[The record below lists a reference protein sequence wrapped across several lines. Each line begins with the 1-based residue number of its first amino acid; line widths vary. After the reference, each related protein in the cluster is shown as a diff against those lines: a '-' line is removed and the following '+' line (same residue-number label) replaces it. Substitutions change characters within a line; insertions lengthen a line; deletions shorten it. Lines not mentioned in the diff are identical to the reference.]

1 METMDAIF
9 TRRSIRKYLPKPV
22 TWDVIESILKAG
34 MNAPSAG
41 DE

>member
-9 TRRSIRKYLPKPV
+9 TRRSIRKYLSKPV
-22 TWDVIESILKAG
+22 IWDVIESILKAG